1 MWIKIC
7 GFTDLDNTLAC
18 VEAKPDAIGLNFYT
32 ASKRYVTP
40 GVARQI
46 TSRLPGGVEA
56 VGVFVNS
63 SAADVAETV
72 SAAGLSAIQLHGDES
87 PENVAEVHRRCLQ
100 QKIIRAIRIGDDG
113 IATVDR
119 HVRSILNLGVPLH
132 AVLVDALVAGSYGG
146 TGHTINPTLLAGYDA
161 SLPPLVLAGGLN
173 PYNVEAAVRAVRPAG
188 VDTASG
194 VEIAPGIKDPQ
205 LVQQFVEAA
214 RNALPE

>member
-18 VEAKPDAIGLNFYT
+18 VEARPDAIGLNFYT

-40 GVARQI
+40 EVARQI
-46 TSRLPGGVEA
+46 THRLPVGTEA

-63 SAADVAETV
+63 SAAGVAEIV

-87 PENVAEVHRRCLQ
+87 PETVAEVHRRCPQ
-100 QKIIRAIRIGDDG
+100 QKIIRAMRIGDDG
-113 IATVDR
+113 IESLDR
-119 HVRSILNLGVPLH
+119 HVRSILDLGVPLH
-132 AVLVDALVAGSYGG
+132 AALVDALVAGSYGG
-146 TGHTINPTLLAGYDA
+146 TGHTIDPSLLAGYDTR
-161 SLPPLVLAGGLN
+161 LPPLILAGGLN
-173 PYNVEAAVRAVRPAG
+173 ADNVAAAVRAVRPAG

-194 VEIAPGIKDPQ
+194 VETAPGIKDPQ

-214 RNALPE
+214 RNALSE